1 MTNVCIFLQEVAME
15 EQNSQNKRPD
25 RRIVKTRKAIR
36 NALAELLTRKEIGSV
51 TVKDIAEL
59 ADINRK
65 TFYNYYNG
73 VDQVVDEIE
82 NEVASSFDKALA
94 GVDRSIFLEEPK
106 VIYDRL
112 NDIINGDIEFY
123 GQLLKMN
130 GNVSLA
136 TKIAEL
142 LKEKVKSTLSEQFE
156 LEYPALDIALDYSI
170 SGMVRVYQ
178 NWVNSDCNIPL
189 EQLSEYVGI
198 MSVSGLK
205 GLIT

>member
-1 MTNVCIFLQEVAME
+1 ME

-130 GNVSLA
+130 GNVSLV

-170 SGMVRVYQ
+170 YGMVRVYQ